1 MMPMNT
7 LRICLLLLAFAGIS
21 GAEDPPQKVFT
32 ATADPDGI
40 QRVSITGGEYYFD
53 PNYIIVKVNV
63 PVELSVRKEGGIAP
77 HSIEM
82 HSPEAG
88 MQFEESL
95 DKEPMAIKFT
105 PTKTGPYPFSCTKRF
120 LFFRSHAERG
130 MKGTI
135 EVVE

>member
-1 MMPMNT
+1 MRMNI
-7 LRICLLLLAFAGIS
+7 LRVCLLVLVFAGIS
-21 GAEDPPQKVFT
+21 GAEDPLQKVFT
-32 ATADPDGI
+32 ATESDGI
-40 QRVSITGGEYYFD
+40 QRVNIAGGEYYFD

-77 HSIEM
+77 HNIVM
-82 HSPEAG
+82 HSSEAG

-95 DKEPMAIKFT
+95 DKEPKTVKFT
-105 PTKTGPYPFSCTKRF
+105 PTKTGRYPFSCTKRF
-120 LFFRSHAERG
+120 LFFKSHEERG